1 MPTSLL
7 TTQAPTTSNSS
18 TPFIW
23 YGALDSSLGAWLLGT
38 YCGLLL
44 YGVLLYQ
51 IYRYLCLYPKD
62 PAILKI
68 WVFAVLL
75 VETLTVVFTVHSSYY
90 YLVIYGGRSI
100 IFNKPPIWTMNS
112 VAITGPLA
120 ITLSQL
126 FFARRVYIIA
136 PRFRIVV
143 YVVDFADAFSGFQR
157 MRKSVVPP
165 SANAA
170 SVTNIKRR
178 MCSFR
183 APDFFAKSLPL
194 SGYVAAGVVC
204 IMGADIQLTAV
215 LIYVLR
221 KNRTGLRR
229 TDSIVDIL
237 VLYAISTGL
246 LNCLVNVL
254 DMAFALCFPTTM
266 IYTSFS
272 IVLTMS
278 YANSFLTALNLR
290 HSFVDRGLVGSVVS
304 STYRNTNTLRFTPR
318 RLSFTR
324 TELTSDTEHGRDHD
338 AASRSSAI
346 ELKVL
351 RRPSPVTDDAFRD
364 VPGVMGPLRFEEG
377 KEQRGGGKV

>member
-1 MPTSLL
+1 M
-7 TTQAPTTSNSS
+7 
-18 TPFIW
+18 
-23 YGALDSSLGAWLLGT
+23 
-38 YCGLLL
+38 
-44 YGVLLYQ
+44 
-51 IYRYLCLYPKD
+51 
-62 PAILKI
+62 
-68 WVFAVLL
+68 
-75 VETLTVVFTVHSSYY
+75 TVVFTVHSSPTSRCRYY
-90 YLVIYGGRSI
+90 YLVTYGGRSI

-112 VAITGPLA
+112 VAITGPFLKPLA
-120 ITLSQL
+120 ITLCQL

-157 MRKSVVPP
+157 MRKSVFPP
-165 SANAA
+165 SANVA
-170 SVTNIKRR
+170 SVTNIERR

-254 DMAFALCFPTTM
+254 DMAF
-266 IYTSFS
+266 
-272 IVLTMS
+272 VLADS
-278 YANSFLTALNLR
+278 HY
-290 HSFVDRGLVGSVVS
+290 
-304 STYRNTNTLRFTPR
+304 
-318 RLSFTR
+318 
-324 TELTSDTEHGRDHD
+324 
-338 AASRSSAI
+338 
-346 ELKVL
+346 VL
-351 RRPSPVTDDAFRD
+351 RD
-364 VPGVMGPLRFEEG
+364 VNYP
-377 KEQRGGGKV
+377 